1 MATHYPSAETRSSII
16 NPMIIDLRSDTV
28 TQPSDAMR
36 QIMADAKVGDDVYG
50 DDPNVNALEH
60 ETAELLG
67 KQAGLFLPS
76 GTMSNLAGVLAHC
89 QRGEEVVVGDKYH
102 ISCDEAAGVAVL
114 GSVAMHALQTDGFG
128 RFDLEQLNAAVKP
141 NDYHCPM
148 TRLLCLE
155 NTVGGCIQ
163 DQDHIDTLVDCAK
176 SHGLATHMDGAR
188 LINAAVAQN
197 LPPARLVQSI
207 DTVSLCLSKGL
218 GVPLGSV
225 LVGPRLVIERARRLR
240 KMLGGGM
247 RQAGIIAAAGR
258 YALQHNVERLAQ
270 DHKRTQKLATA
281 LEGLQGLHFD
291 RARVQT
297 NMLFLQS
304 PQMPDLANYLAQRG
318 IAITAI
324 GENSRIVLHMQIDDA
339 ALQQITEAIQG
350 FFTTSNLLQYVK
362 QVYTKGSTYQPS

>member
-1 MATHYPSAETRSSII
+1 MTSHYPSAETRSSISSPI
-16 NPMIIDLRSDTV
+16 TIDLRSDTV
-28 TQPSDAMR
+28 TQPSHAMR
-36 QIMADAKVGDDVYG
+36 QIMADAQVGDDVYG

-67 KQAGLFLPS
+67 KQSGLFLPS

-114 GSVAMHALQTDGFG
+114 GSVAMHALQTDAFG

-163 DQDHIDTLVDCAK
+163 DQDHIDALVDCAK
-176 SHGLATHMDGAR
+176 SHGLSTHMDGAR
-188 LINAAVAQN
+188 LLNAAVAQN
-197 LPPARLVQSI
+197 LPPARLVESI

-225 LVGPRLVIERARRLR
+225 LLGPSIVIERARRLR

-258 YALQHNVERLAQ
+258 YALQHNIGRLAQ
-270 DHKRTQKLATA
+270 DHQRTQELATA
-281 LEGLQGLHFD
+281 LDGVQGLNFD

-304 PQMPDLANYLAQRG
+304 PQMPALASYLAKRG

-324 GENSRIVLHMQIDDA
+324 GESARIVLHMQIDNA
-339 ALQQITEAIQG
+339 ALQQVVEAIQG
-350 FFTTSNLLQYVK
+350 FFDRK
-362 QVYTKGSTYQPS
+362 

>member
-1 MATHYPSAETRSSII
+1 
-16 NPMIIDLRSDTV
+16 
-28 TQPSDAMR
+28 
-36 QIMADAKVGDDVYG
+36 
-50 DDPNVNALEH
+50 
-60 ETAELLG
+60 
-67 KQAGLFLPS
+67 
-76 GTMSNLAGVLAHC
+76 
-89 QRGEEVVVGDKYH
+89 VGDKYH

-114 GSVAMHALQTDGFG
+114 GSVAMHPLHTDEFG
-128 RFDLEQLNAAVKP
+128 RFGLEQLNAAVKP
-141 NDYHCPM
+141 NDYHCPI

-163 DQDHIDTLVDCAK
+163 EQAHIDALVDCAK

-188 LINAAVAQN
+188 LLNAAVAQN
-197 LPPARLVQSI
+197 LPPARLVKSI

-225 LVGPRLVIERARRLR
+225 LVGPSIVIERARRLR

-247 RQAGIIAAAGR
+247 RQVGIIAAAGR

-270 DHKRTQKLATA
+270 DHRRTQELATE
-281 LEGLQGLHFD
+281 LEGVQGLHFD

-304 PQMPDLANYLAQRG
+304 PQMPALASYLAQRG

-324 GENSRIVLHMQIDDA
+324 GESARIVLHMQIDDA
-339 ALQQITEAIQG
+339 ALQKVVESIQE
-350 FFTTSNLLQYVK
+350 FFSTS
-362 QVYTKGSTYQPS
+362 

>member
-1 MATHYPSAETRSSII
+1 MTSHYPSAETRSSISSPI
-16 NPMIIDLRSDTV
+16 TIDLRSDTV
-28 TQPSDAMR
+28 TQPSHAMR
-36 QIMADAKVGDDVYG
+36 QIMADAQVGDDVYG

-67 KQAGLFLPS
+67 KQSGLFLPS

-114 GSVAMHALQTDGFG
+114 GSVAMHALQTDAFG
-128 RFDLEQLNAAVKP
+128 RFDLQQLNAAVKP

-163 DQDHIDTLVDCAK
+163 DQDHIDALVDCAK

-188 LINAAVAQN
+188 LLNAAVAQN
-197 LPPARLVQSI
+197 VPPARLVQSI

-225 LVGPRLVIERARRLR
+225 LVGPSIVIERARRLR

-270 DHKRTQKLATA
+270 DHKRTQELATA
-281 LEGLQGLHFD
+281 LESVQGLHFD

-304 PQMPDLANYLAQRG
+304 PQMPALASFLAQRG

-324 GENSRIVLHMQIDDA
+324 GENARIVLHMQIDDA
-339 ALQQITEAIQG
+339 ALLKIVESIQT
-350 FFTTSNLLQYVK
+350 FFTTS
-362 QVYTKGSTYQPS
+362 

>member
-1 MATHYPSAETRSSII
+1 MASHYPSADTPRLLN
-16 NPMIIDLRSDTV
+16 NPITIDLRSDTV
-28 TQPSDAMR
+28 TRPNEAMR
-36 QIMADAKVGDDVYG
+36 QIMAEAEVGDDVYG
-50 DDPNVNALEH
+50 DDPNVNALEA

-114 GSVAMHALQTDGFG
+114 GSVAMHSLHTDEFG
-128 RFDLEQLNAAVKP
+128 RFGLEQLSAAVKP
-141 NDYHCPM
+141 NDYHCPI

-163 DQDHIDTLVDCAK
+163 EQTHIDALVDCAK

-188 LINAAVAQN
+188 LLNAAVAQN
-197 LPPARLVQSI
+197 LPPDRLVKSI

-225 LVGPRLVIERARRLR
+225 LVGSSIVIERARRLR

-258 YALQHNVERLAQ
+258 YALQHNVERLSQ
-270 DHKRTQKLATA
+270 DHRRTRELATA
-281 LEGLQGLHFD
+281 LESVQGLHFD
-291 RARVQT
+291 PARVQT

-304 PQMPDLANYLAQRG
+304 TQMPALASYLAQRG
-318 IAITAI
+318 ISITTI
-324 GENSRIVLHMQIDDA
+324 GENARIVLHMQIDDA
-339 ALQQITEAIQG
+339 ALQLVVESIQA
-350 FFTTSNLLQYVK
+350 FFTTS
-362 QVYTKGSTYQPS
+362 

>member
-1 MATHYPSAETRSSII
+1 MASHYPSADTRSITNI
-16 NPMIIDLRSDTV
+16 PVLIDLRSDTV
-28 TQPSDAMR
+28 TQPD
-36 QIMADAKVGDDVYG
+36 QIMREVMAGAQVGDDVYG

-76 GTMSNLAGVLAHC
+76 GTMSNLTSVLAHC
-89 QRGEEVVVGDKYH
+89 QRGEEVLVGDKYH
-102 ISCDEAAGVAVL
+102 ISCDEAAGAAVL
-114 GSVAMHALQTDGFG
+114 GSVAMHALQTDEFG
-128 RFDLEQLNAAVKP
+128 RFNLEQVNAAIKP
-141 NDYHCPM
+141 NDYHCPI

-163 DQDHIDTLVDCAK
+163 EQSHIDALVDCAK

-188 LINAAVAQN
+188 LLNAAVAQN
-197 LPPARLVQSI
+197 LPPARLVKSI

-225 LVGPRLVIERARRLR
+225 LVGPSSVIERARRLR

-258 YALQHNVERLAQ
+258 HALQHNIERLAQ
-270 DHKRTQKLATA
+270 DHRRTQELATA
-281 LEGLQGLHFD
+281 LEGVQGLHFN

-304 PQMPDLANYLAQRG
+304 PQMPALASYLAQQG

-324 GENSRIVLHMQIDDA
+324 GEHARIVLHMQIDDA
-339 ALQQITEAIQG
+339 ALQKITEAIQF
-350 FFTTSNLLQYVK
+350 FFTTSNMLQYAE
-362 QVYTKGSTYQPS
+362 QA

>member
-1 MATHYPSAETRSSII
+1 MASHYPSADTPSVLN
-16 NPMIIDLRSDTV
+16 NPIMIDLRSDTV
-28 TQPSDAMR
+28 TRPSKAMR
-36 QIMADAKVGDDVYG
+36 QVMADAEVGDDVYG

-76 GTMSNLAGVLAHC
+76 GTMSNLASVLAHC
-89 QRGEEVVVGDKYH
+89 QRGEEVLVGDKYH

-114 GSVAMHALQTDGFG
+114 GSVAMHALHTDEFG
-128 RFDLEQLNAAVKP
+128 RFDLEQLHASVKP
-141 NDYHCPM
+141 NDYHCAM

-163 DQDHIDTLVDCAK
+163 EQTHIDALVDCAK

-188 LINAAVAQN
+188 LLNAAVAQN
-197 LPPARLVQSI
+197 LPPARLVTSI

-225 LVGPRLVIERARRLR
+225 LVGPSILIERARRLR

-270 DHKRTQKLATA
+270 DHRRTQELATA

-291 RARVQT
+291 PARVQT

-304 PQMPDLANYLAQRG
+304 PQMPALASYLAQRG

-324 GENSRIVLHMQIDDA
+324 GENARIVLHMQIDDA
-339 ALQQITEAIQG
+339 ALQQVVESIQA
-350 FFTTSNLLQYVK
+350 FFTTS
-362 QVYTKGSTYQPS
+362 

>member
-148 TRLLCLE
+148 TVSYTHL
-155 NTVGGCIQ
+155 
-163 DQDHIDTLVDCAK
+163 TL
-176 SHGLATHMDGAR
+176 
-188 LINAAVAQN
+188 
-197 LPPARLVQSI
+197 P
-207 DTVSLCLSKGL
+207 
-218 GVPLGSV
+218 
-225 LVGPRLVIERARRLR
+225 
-240 KMLGGGM
+240 
-247 RQAGIIAAAGR
+247 
-258 YALQHNVERLAQ
+258 
-270 DHKRTQKLATA
+270 
-281 LEGLQGLHFD
+281 
-291 RARVQT
+291 
-297 NMLFLQS
+297 
-304 PQMPDLANYLAQRG
+304 
-318 IAITAI
+318 
-324 GENSRIVLHMQIDDA
+324 
-339 ALQQITEAIQG
+339 
-350 FFTTSNLLQYVK
+350 TTPYV
-362 QVYTKGSTYQPS
+362 

>member
-1 MATHYPSAETRSSII
+1 MASHYPSADTRSITNI
-16 NPMIIDLRSDTV
+16 PVLIDLRSDTV
-28 TQPSDAMR
+28 TQPDQTMR
-36 QIMADAKVGDDVYG
+36 EVMAGAQVGDDVYG

-76 GTMSNLAGVLAHC
+76 GTMSNLTSVLAHC
-89 QRGEEVVVGDKYH
+89 QRGEEVLVGDKYH
-102 ISCDEAAGVAVL
+102 ISCDEAAGAAVL
-114 GSVAMHALQTDGFG
+114 GSVAMHALQTDEFG
-128 RFDLEQLNAAVKP
+128 RFNLEQVNAAIKP
-141 NDYHCPM
+141 NDYHCPI

-163 DQDHIDTLVDCAK
+163 EQSHIDALVDCAK

-188 LINAAVAQN
+188 LLNAAVAQN
-197 LPPARLVQSI
+197 LPPSRLVKSI

-225 LVGPRLVIERARRLR
+225 LVGPSSVIERARRLR

-258 YALQHNVERLAQ
+258 HALQHNVERLAQ
-270 DHKRTQKLATA
+270 DHRRTQELAIA
-281 LEGLQGLHFD
+281 LEGVQGLHFN

-304 PQMPDLANYLAQRG
+304 LQMPALASYLAQRG

-324 GENSRIVLHMQIDDA
+324 GENARIVLHMQIDDA
-339 ALQQITEAIQG
+339 ALQKITEAIQG
-350 FFTTSNLLQYVK
+350 FFITSNVLQSVE
-362 QVYTKGSTYQPS
+362 

>member
-1 MATHYPSAETRSSII
+1 MASHYPSADTRSITNI
-16 NPMIIDLRSDTV
+16 PVLIDLRSDTV
-28 TQPSDAMR
+28 TQPDQTMR
-36 QIMADAKVGDDVYG
+36 EVMAGAQVGDDVYG

-76 GTMSNLAGVLAHC
+76 GTMSNLTSVLAHC
-89 QRGEEVVVGDKYH
+89 QRGEEVLVGDKYH
-102 ISCDEAAGVAVL
+102 ISCDEAAGAAVL
-114 GSVAMHALQTDGFG
+114 GSVAMHALQTDEFG
-128 RFDLEQLNAAVKP
+128 RFNLEQVNAAIKP
-141 NDYHCPM
+141 NDYHCPI

-163 DQDHIDTLVDCAK
+163 EQSHIDALVDCAK

-188 LINAAVAQN
+188 LLNAAVAQN
-197 LPPARLVQSI
+197 LPPSRLVKSI

-225 LVGPRLVIERARRLR
+225 LVGPSSVIERARRLR

-258 YALQHNVERLAQ
+258 HALQHNVERLAQ
-270 DHKRTQKLATA
+270 DHRRTQELATA
-281 LEGLQGLHFD
+281 LEGVQGLHFN

-304 PQMPDLANYLAQRG
+304 PQMPALASYLAQQG

-324 GENSRIVLHMQIDDA
+324 GEHARIVLHMQIDDA
-339 ALQQITEAIQG
+339 ALQKITEAIQV
-350 FFTTSNLLQYVK
+350 FFTTSNMLQYAE
-362 QVYTKGSTYQPS
+362 

>member
-1 MATHYPSAETRSSII
+1 MASHYPSVATRSII
-16 NPMIIDLRSDTV
+16 NNPITIDLRSDTV
-28 TQPSDAMR
+28 TQPDQNMR
-36 QIMADAKVGDDVYG
+36 EVMAGARVGDDVYG

-60 ETAELLG
+60 ETADLLG

-76 GTMSNLAGVLAHC
+76 GTMSNLTSVLAHC
-89 QRGEEVVVGDKYH
+89 QRGEEVLVGDKYH
-102 ISCDEAAGVAVL
+102 ISCDEAAGAAVL
-114 GSVAMHALQTDGFG
+114 GSVAMHALQTDEFG
-128 RFDLEQLNAAVKP
+128 RFNLEQVEAAIKP
-141 NDYHCPM
+141 NDYHCPI

-155 NTVGGCIQ
+155 NTVGGCVQ
-163 DQDHIDTLVDCAK
+163 EQSHIDALVDCAK

-188 LINAAVAQN
+188 LLNAAVAQN
-197 LPPARLVQSI
+197 LPPARLVESI

-225 LVGPRLVIERARRLR
+225 LLGPGIVIERARRLR

-258 YALQHNVERLAQ
+258 YALQHNIGRLAQ
-270 DHKRTQKLATA
+270 DHQRTQELATA
-281 LEGLQGLHFD
+281 LDGVQGLNFD

-304 PQMPDLANYLAQRG
+304 PQMPALASYLAKRG

-324 GENSRIVLHMQIDDA
+324 GESARIVLHMQIDNA
-339 ALQQITEAIQG
+339 ALQQVVEAIQG
-350 FFTTSNLLQYVK
+350 FFDRK
-362 QVYTKGSTYQPS
+362 

>member
-1 MATHYPSAETRSSII
+1 MASHYPSADTRSITNI
-16 NPMIIDLRSDTV
+16 PVLIDLRSDTV
-28 TQPSDAMR
+28 TQPDQTMR
-36 QIMADAKVGDDVYG
+36 EVMAGAQVGDDVYG

-76 GTMSNLAGVLAHC
+76 GTMSNLTSVLAHC
-89 QRGEEVVVGDKYH
+89 QRGEEVLVGDKYH
-102 ISCDEAAGVAVL
+102 ISCDEAAGAAVL
-114 GSVAMHALQTDGFG
+114 GSVAMHALQTDEFG
-128 RFDLEQLNAAVKP
+128 RFNLEQVNAAIKP
-141 NDYHCPM
+141 NDYHCPI

-163 DQDHIDTLVDCAK
+163 EQSHIDALVDCAK

-188 LINAAVAQN
+188 LLNAAVAQN
-197 LPPARLVQSI
+197 LPPSRLVKSI

-225 LVGPRLVIERARRLR
+225 LVGPSSVIERARRLR

-258 YALQHNVERLAQ
+258 HALQHNVERLAQ
-270 DHKRTQKLATA
+270 DHRRTQELAIA
-281 LEGLQGLHFD
+281 LEGVQGLHFN

-304 PQMPDLANYLAQRG
+304 LQMPALASYLAQRG

-324 GENSRIVLHMQIDDA
+324 GEHARIVLHLQIDDA
-339 ALQQITEAIQG
+339 TLQKITEAIQG
-350 FFTTSNLLQYVK
+350 FFITSNVLQYAE
-362 QVYTKGSTYQPS
+362 

>member
-1 MATHYPSAETRSSII
+1 MASHYPSADTRSITNI
-16 NPMIIDLRSDTV
+16 PVLIDLRSDTV
-28 TQPSDAMR
+28 TQPDQTMR
-36 QIMADAKVGDDVYG
+36 EVMAGAQVGDDVYG

-76 GTMSNLAGVLAHC
+76 GTMSNLTSVLAHC
-89 QRGEEVVVGDKYH
+89 QRGEEVLVGDKYH
-102 ISCDEAAGVAVL
+102 ISCDEAAGAAVL
-114 GSVAMHALQTDGFG
+114 GSVAMHALQTDEFG
-128 RFDLEQLNAAVKP
+128 RFNLEQVNAAIKP
-141 NDYHCPM
+141 NDYHCPI

-163 DQDHIDTLVDCAK
+163 EQSHIDALVDCAK

-188 LINAAVAQN
+188 LLNAAVAQN
-197 LPPARLVQSI
+197 LPPSRLVKSI

-225 LVGPRLVIERARRLR
+225 LVGPSSVIERARRLR

-258 YALQHNVERLAQ
+258 HALQHNVERLAQ
-270 DHKRTQKLATA
+270 DHRRTQELATA
-281 LEGLQGLHFD
+281 LEGVQGLHFN

-304 PQMPDLANYLAQRG
+304 PQMPALASYLAQQG

-324 GENSRIVLHMQIDDA
+324 GEHARIVLHLQIDDA
-339 ALQQITEAIQG
+339 ALQKIIEAIQV
-350 FFTTSNLLQYVK
+350 FFTTSNML
-362 QVYTKGSTYQPS
+362 

>member
-1 MATHYPSAETRSSII
+1 MASHYPSADTPSLLN
-16 NPMIIDLRSDTV
+16 NPITIDLRSDTV
-28 TQPSDAMR
+28 TRPSQAMR
-36 QIMADAKVGDDVYG
+36 EVMASAQVGDDVYG
-50 DDPNVNALEH
+50 DDPNVNALEF
-60 ETAELLG
+60 ETAQLLG

-114 GSVAMHALQTDGFG
+114 GSVAMHALHTDEFG
-128 RFDLEQLNAAVKP
+128 RFGLEQLNAAVKP

-163 DQDHIDTLVDCAK
+163 EQAHIDSVVDCAK

-188 LINAAVAQN
+188 LLNAAVAQN
-197 LPPARLVQSI
+197 LPPARLVKSI

-225 LVGPRLVIERARRLR
+225 LVGPGIVIERARRLR

-258 YALQHNVERLAQ
+258 YALQHNVERLAH
-270 DHKRTQKLATA
+270 DHRRTRELATA
-281 LEGLQGLHFD
+281 LEGIQGLHFD

-304 PQMPDLANYLAQRG
+304 PQMPALASYLAQRG

-324 GENSRIVLHMQIDDA
+324 GENARIVLHMQIDDA
-339 ALQQITEAIQG
+339 AVRLIVESIQA
-350 FFTTSNLLQYVK
+350 FFTTR
-362 QVYTKGSTYQPS
+362 

>member
-1 MATHYPSAETRSSII
+1 MASHYPSADTRSITNI
-16 NPMIIDLRSDTV
+16 PVLIDLRSDTV
-28 TQPSDAMR
+28 TQPDQTMR
-36 QIMADAKVGDDVYG
+36 EVMAGAQVGDDVYG

-76 GTMSNLAGVLAHC
+76 GTMSNLTSVLAHC
-89 QRGEEVVVGDKYH
+89 QRGEEVLVGDKYH
-102 ISCDEAAGVAVL
+102 ISCDEAAGAAVL
-114 GSVAMHALQTDGFG
+114 GSVAMHALQTDEFG
-128 RFDLEQLNAAVKP
+128 RFNLEQVNAAIKP
-141 NDYHCPM
+141 NDYHCPI

-163 DQDHIDTLVDCAK
+163 EQSHIDALVDCAK

-188 LINAAVAQN
+188 LLNAAVAQN
-197 LPPARLVQSI
+197 LPPSRLVKSI

-225 LVGPRLVIERARRLR
+225 LVGPSSVIERARRLR

-258 YALQHNVERLAQ
+258 HALQHNVERLAQ
-270 DHKRTQKLATA
+270 DHRRTQELAIA
-281 LEGLQGLHFD
+281 LEGVQGLHFN

-304 PQMPDLANYLAQRG
+304 LQMPALASYLAQRG

-324 GENSRIVLHMQIDDA
+324 GENARIVLHMQIDDA
-339 ALQQITEAIQG
+339 ALQKITEAIQG
-350 FFTTSNLLQYVK
+350 FFITSNELQSVE
-362 QVYTKGSTYQPS
+362 

>member
-1 MATHYPSAETRSSII
+1 MASHYPSADTRSVIDNPII
-16 NPMIIDLRSDTV
+16 TDLRSDTV
-28 TQPSDAMR
+28 TRPSTAMR
-36 QIMADAKVGDDVYG
+36 QVMADAEVGDDVYG

-76 GTMSNLAGVLAHC
+76 GTMSNLASVLAHC
-89 QRGEEVVVGDKYH
+89 QRGEEVLVGDKYH

-114 GSVAMHALQTDGFG
+114 GSVAMHALHTDEFG
-128 RFDLEQLNAAVKP
+128 RFDLEQLHASVKP
-141 NDYHCPM
+141 NDYHCAM

-163 DQDHIDTLVDCAK
+163 EQTHIDALVDCAK

-188 LINAAVAQN
+188 LLNAAVAQN
-197 LPPARLVQSI
+197 LPPARLVTSI

-225 LVGPRLVIERARRLR
+225 LVGPSILIERARRLR

-270 DHKRTQKLATA
+270 DHRRTQELATA

-291 RARVQT
+291 PARVQT

-304 PQMPDLANYLAQRG
+304 PQMPALASYLAQRG

-324 GENSRIVLHMQIDDA
+324 GENARIVLHMQIDDA
-339 ALQQITEAIQG
+339 ALQQVVESIQA
-350 FFTTSNLLQYVK
+350 FFTTS
-362 QVYTKGSTYQPS
+362 

>member
-1 MATHYPSAETRSSII
+1 MASHYPSADTPRLLN
-16 NPMIIDLRSDTV
+16 NPITIDLRSDTV
-28 TQPSDAMR
+28 TRPNEAMR
-36 QIMADAKVGDDVYG
+36 QIMAEAEVGDDVYG
-50 DDPNVNALEH
+50 DDPNVNALEA

-114 GSVAMHALQTDGFG
+114 GSVAMHSLHTDEFG
-128 RFDLEQLNAAVKP
+128 RFGLEQLSAAVKP
-141 NDYHCPM
+141 NDYHCPI

-163 DQDHIDTLVDCAK
+163 EQTHIDALVDCAK

-188 LINAAVAQN
+188 LLNAAVAQN
-197 LPPARLVQSI
+197 LPPDRLVKSI

-225 LVGPRLVIERARRLR
+225 LVGSSIVIERARRLR

-258 YALQHNVERLAQ
+258 YALQHNVERLSQ
-270 DHKRTQKLATA
+270 DHRRTQELATA
-281 LEGLQGLHFD
+281 LESVQGLHFD
-291 RARVQT
+291 PARVQT

-304 PQMPDLANYLAQRG
+304 TQMPALASYLAQRG
-318 IAITAI
+318 ISITAI
-324 GENSRIVLHMQIDDA
+324 GENARIVLHMQIDDV
-339 ALQQITEAIQG
+339 ALQLVVESIQA
-350 FFTTSNLLQYVK
+350 FFTTS
-362 QVYTKGSTYQPS
+362 